1 MAIYQAPW
9 DFPTAEGTGFF
20 DLLFRH
26 WPHYQ
31 TITLEISM
39 SYSASEEVEFP
50 AVYEGDPPEIEC
62 AATSRTNT
70 ASGSISGT
78 ITWTRQS
85 ESDEM
90 SQQAVGA
97 NKFSMGITLE
107 ANPSSSPRIDS
118 ALIHKV
124 SDFGSFTE
132 LTGTWTQT
140 LYGGDAC
147 EVTSE
152 TTSGAI
158 SSFAS
163 LGEIAVVESGTA
175 EWFARLLATYVS
187 FSGTTFPITIP
198 SLQESF
204 LDSLTG
210 PPEGAALVFTSSDT
224 STTGVGGWTGSCS
237 NSITITLST

>member
-31 TITLEISM
+31 TITLEVSM
-39 SYSASEEVEFP
+39 SYTASELVSLMGG
-50 AVYEGDPPEIEC
+50 VYE
-62 AATSRTNT
+62 NT

-85 ESDEM
+85 EADEM
-90 SQQAVGA
+90 SQQSLDA
-97 NKFSMGITLE
+97 NEFSMGITFE
-107 ANPSSSPRIDS
+107 AGPSDSPRIDS

-124 SDFGSFTE
+124 SGTGSFTD
-132 LTGTWTQT
+132 LAGTWTFT
-140 LYGGDAC
+140 NYIIEGGSVVPQI
-147 EVTSE
+147 E
-152 TTSGAI
+152 SGVI
-158 SSFAS
+158 TSFAT

-175 EWFARLLATYVS
+175 EWFARLQATYVS

-204 LDSLTG
+204 LDALTG
-210 PPEGAALVFTSSDT
+210 PPEGDALVFTSSDT

-237 NSITITLST
+237 NSITLTLST